1 MVGNVTEELI
11 SYDAC
16 LTAQNLAARAIVAF
30 TQSGSTAG
38 RVSKYRPQP
47 VILAIAP
54 KEICGRLVLRWGVY
68 PFQAEVVQTPGSIS
82 DLFRTAAE
90 LAKKVELAH
99 RGDLIVVT
107 GGLPLGVAGSTNLL
121 KVEKIV

>member
-1 MVGNVTEELI
+1 VGNVTEELI

-16 LTAQNLAARAIVAF
+16 HTAQKLSARAIVAF

-54 KEICGRLVLRWGVY
+54 KEICGRLVIRWGVY
-68 PFQAEVVQTPGSIS
+68 PFQVEVVQTPGSIS

-90 LAKKVELAH
+90 LVKKVGLALP
-99 RGDLIVVT
+99 GDLIVVT
-107 GGLPLGVAGSTNLL
+107 GGLPLGVTGSTNLL